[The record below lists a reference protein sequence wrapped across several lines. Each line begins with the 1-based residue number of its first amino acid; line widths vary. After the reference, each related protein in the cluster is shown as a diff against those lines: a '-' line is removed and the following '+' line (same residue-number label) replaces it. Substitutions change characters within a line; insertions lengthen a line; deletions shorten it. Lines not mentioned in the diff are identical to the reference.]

1 MVVDDARSL
10 EDYLERFHLTLAL
23 MQDAAAIERVM
34 YELIEDHA
42 YEIAKSGTVS
52 MSLSLC
58 KVVRYVPPP
67 GMMTLV

>member
-10 EDYLERFHLTLAL
+10 EDYLERFHLAL

-34 YELIEDHA
+34 CELIEDHA
-42 YEIAKSGTVS
+42 YEIVKSGTVS